1 MVALWPFDEKLI
13 DSDNTKMIDA
23 VVFTS
28 KLQQNIYIIFHI
40 NLKNIGGKRTLPS
53 VDSETTRSFK
63 DPKKTEDERK
73 KRRNTMT
80 KVKNKVCHIFF
91 KNIMIKNA

>member
-1 MVALWPFDEKLI
+1 MVAIWPFNEKSI
-13 DSDNTKMIDA
+13 GSYTTKMFGTM
-23 VVFTS
+23 VFTS

-63 DPKKTEDERK
+63 GTKKTEDERK
-73 KRRNTMT
+73 KRRGTMT
-80 KVKNKVCHIFF
+80 
-91 KNIMIKNA
+91 